1 MRLTSP
7 LTFLLPLTLLLACN
21 GGGDE
26 TGTSLS
32 SNPSTSDTPS
42 TGGPTT
48 GAPTTGSATTGEPTT
63 GTTGPGTGSESASSS
78 STGEPGTGSSTT
90 TGEPGTSTGST
101 GPVDSSTG
109 EPDTSGSSGETGVV
123 PLDGC
128 VTDKDC
134 ALHNDCCDCYG
145 EAADDPDAICKKGCD
160 TLTCDLLGIDQAV
173 CRFGV
178 CTTEKVDCDATKVL
192 CDSLPPECPK
202 GQAAAVVNG
211 CWSGQC
217 VPALSCNFV
226 ADCGVCPA
234 GTMCV
239 TKQAQLPTQ
248 PTCEPIPAEC
258 DGKVD
263 CKCAGTFACTDMFNA
278 CNEAGANALV
288 CNCPAC

>member
-26 TGTSLS
+26 TGTST
-32 SNPSTSDTPS
+32 STDPATTDAPS

-48 GAPTTGSATTGEPTT
+48 GTPTTGGTTGEPTT
-63 GTTGPGTGSESASSS
+63 GTTGPGTGSESASGS
-78 STGEPGTGSSTT
+78 STGEPATGSTGT
-90 TGEPGTSTGST
+90 TGEPGTTGST

-109 EPDTSGSSGETGVV
+109 EPDTTGGSSSGETGVT

-134 ALHNDCCDCYG
+134 ALHSDCCDCFG
-145 EAADDPDAICKKGCD
+145 EAADDPAPICKKGCD
-160 TLTCDLLGIDQAV
+160 ELTCDLLGIDQAV

-192 CDSLPPECPK
+192 CDSLPPDCPK
-202 GQAAAVVNG
+202 GQVAAVVNG

-217 VPALSCNFV
+217 VPALSCNV
-226 ADCGVCPA
+226 VPECETCPA

-258 DGKVD
+258 GGEVD
-263 CKCAGTFACTDMFNA
+263 CKCAGKLVCTDMFNA
-278 CNEAGANALV
+278 CNDAGGNALV